1 MSSLTNTVPFS
12 LDEINLRKK
21 LVFPDGTIQTTA
33 YTGAVAGATLAEV
46 LADGNDANF
55 LSIDNLAGVTICDT
69 LGTIFSSIFQSGNQ
83 LIIGSAIAGATPNSD
98 LKLSVT
104 TGAGLTSTA
113 IDIAVAGVTIYP
125 PVTFDD
131 ALPPVAPNAVQPAST
146 DSSNKMPTTAWV
158 QTAIVSRPA
167 FVGFITNITPV
178 AISNGYSAPT
188 SNTVIT
194 LPTLASVGQYII
206 QFTISLEFAGTV
218 DNPVCRESFL
228 PVLGTQISGDYTVP
242 YQYPNVDAIF
252 SFLGTGVYISG
263 SMVVNTL
270 LPNVAG
276 LVISLECAW
285 TNSGT
290 VTAQNSTTMVSYLG
304 SA

>member
-21 LVFPDGTIQTTA
+21 LVFPDGTIQSTA

-46 LADGNDANF
+46 LADGNDADF
-55 LSIDNLAGVTICDT
+55 QSIDNLAGVTICDT
-69 LGTIFSSIFQSGNQ
+69 LGTIFSSIFQSGNT
-83 LIIGSAIAGATPNSD
+83 LILGSSFVGATPNSEIGI
-98 LKLSVT
+98 T
-104 TGAGLTSTA
+104 TTNGAGLNVTA
-113 IDIAVAGVTIYP
+113 MNIQVAGVTIVP
-125 PVTFDD
+125 PVTFNSTV
-131 ALPPVAPNAVQPAST
+131 PPTAPLAVQPVST
-146 DSSNKMPTTAWV
+146 NSSNQMPTTAWV
-158 QTAIVSRPA
+158 QSAIVSRPA
-167 FVGFITNITPV
+167 FIGFIDNVTPV

-194 LPTLASVGQYII
+194 LPTLAVAGEYLI
-206 QFTISLEFAGTV
+206 QFTISLEFVGTV
-218 DNPVCRESFL
+218 DNPVCRETFI

-242 YQYPNVDAIF
+242 YQYPNVDAVF
-252 SFLGTGVYISG
+252 NFLGTGVFITG

-285 TNSGT
+285 TNTGT

-304 SA
+304 AV